1 MMIKWKLVFQ
11 ILRSQIKIQ
20 IKEDISVIAHKC
32 RIRGVKNYFNS
43 DRKKLKHIHR
53 QLLDVTSFVIY
64 QVYTFFKVQRKFKEY
79 QSDLSTASTPF
90 PYLQPLEPNDRNAL
104 TKLVRSKILRSS
116 SNIRIG
122 PREQPLANQ
131 LADHSS
137 RTRWEVSVDN
147 APPVPVLLSFP
158 IARGTLSDR
167 CWKERRSLEAESSLV
182 RRARSLHPLH
192 LTWPASPSAR
202 RNPLGLLAHSIPLF
216 SSFFPAYPSFS
227 LLFSP
232 GQRIGWRRPFR
243 ADHQSSLSICNGD
256 SLCPSRES
264 GPDTPAHAL
273 YVPFFR
279 PVSLSTPFGAVRS
292 PRHSISG

>member
-1 MMIKWKLVFQ
+1 MQNPWRQKI
-11 ILRSQIKIQ
+11 ILILIGKNWNTYTENYSMWLRLLYTKFTLSLKSSENS
-20 IKEDISVIAHKC
+20 KNIS
-32 RIRGVKNYFNS
+32 RIYPLHQPHLLTFN
-43 DRKKLKHIHR
+43 LKSRTI
-53 QLLDVTSFVIY
+53 V
-64 QVYTFFKVQRKFKEY
+64 
-79 QSDLSTASTPF
+79 
-90 PYLQPLEPNDRNAL
+90 
-104 TKLVRSKILRSS
+104 TKLVRSKILPSS

-147 APPVPVLLSFP
+147 APPVPILLSFP

-227 LLFSP
+227 LLFSSD
-232 GQRIGWRRPFR
+232 QRIGWRRPFR

-292 PRHSISG
+292 PRHSISS